1 MSEAEA
7 IDLSERSAL
16 AGLGEALE
24 NAAGYLTAAGS
35 TAGASVKTAAGKTG
49 AAVSV
54 GTYKA
59 AYGVSYGIVFGSV
72 FLKELLPERSAVRR
86 GFEAGAEAAFE
97 AAHARKAHAPADVAE
112 EEDEAPAT
120 PKKAARRA
128 PAVRKAVARKT
139 VVKAVKA
146 EPVAKPRRSARRVK
160 PAAVEEVAAEP
171 SSEE

>member
-1 MSEAEA
+1 MSEADA
-7 IDLSERSAL
+7 IDVSERSAF

-24 NAAGYLTAAGS
+24 NAAGYLSAASS

-97 AAHARKAHAPADVAE
+97 AAHARKAHAPVEVAE
-112 EEDEAPAT
+112 EEEEAPA
-120 PKKAARRA
+120 A
-128 PAVRKAVARKT
+128 PRKT
-139 VVKAVKA
+139 VRRKPAPRKTAVKAVKA
-146 EPVAKPRRSARRVK
+146 AKAEVIAKPRRSARRVK
-160 PAAVEEVAAEP
+160 PVAVEEATSEP
-171 SSEE
+171 STEE

>member
-1 MSEAEA
+1 MSEADA
-7 IDLSERSAL
+7 IEVSERSAL

-97 AAHARKAHAPADVAE
+97 AAHARKAHAPAEVGD
-112 EEDEAPAT
+112 EDAPAA
-120 PKKAARRA
+120 PKKAARRK
-128 PAVRKAVARKT
+128 PAARKAA

-146 EPVAKPRRSARRVK
+146 EPVAKPHRSARRGRSL
-160 PAAVEEVAAEP
+160 ASEGAEP
-171 SSEE
+171 EAATEE